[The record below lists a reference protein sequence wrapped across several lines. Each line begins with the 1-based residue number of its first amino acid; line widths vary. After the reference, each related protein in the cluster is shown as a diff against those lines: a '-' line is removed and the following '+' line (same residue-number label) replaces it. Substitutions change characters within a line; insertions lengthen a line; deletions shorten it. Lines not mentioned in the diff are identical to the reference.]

1 MGRVSVPE
9 RLPRDAG
16 PNRSEGGPD
25 PAAPARGTG
34 PVSPDVLLADIAQ
47 LLLSEGAPDRIFSA
61 VAEALEQLVPYDALA
76 LYQADNPLRV
86 LRPVLA
92 LGAFTDQILALGPIP
107 YGSGLTGLTASTRTA
122 LLDNDAHLDPRAKQ
136 IPDTPEEPE
145 SFIAVPLE
153 ARGEL
158 VGVLCLT
165 RLGEEHFLAEEF
177 RLSQSFAGMAALAI
191 DNARIRARL
200 EAEVVTDHLTALY
213 NHRYFHER
221 LSTELR
227 SANFRRGTVGLI
239 LIDVDDFGRVND
251 GYGHLVGDQVLQ
263 GVASISREIA
273 RDDDVVCRVGG
284 QEFAVILPGQS
295 LDESLDTAERL
306 RLAISEVEFPEV
318 GSITVSAGV
327 VAGPVHAAAPRELA
341 AVAYRALR
349 SAKAAGKDCVRAP
362 DPGGDA
368 AEPEGARG
376 RAEWGA
382 PSHAG
387 PIPPPFSRETAG
399 GELRSVAQL
408 KMLASLS
415 NRLNRLNDVRE
426 IGETITAELLSLI
439 DYHNCRV
446 HTLAPGAKSL
456 MPVAF
461 RGELSEYQ
469 GETFDALVT
478 QVGEGI
484 TGRVAQTGESV
495 YTPNANECEFAVSIP
510 GTTDVDES
518 ILCVALVYGD
528 RVVGTITLSKLGL
541 DQFDRDDMRALEAVA
556 STAAIAI
563 ENAGLLE
570 QVRGSAEVSE
580 GLLQLSQ
587 SVTGMSDVGEIH
599 DRSLTAIR
607 ALLACDV
614 ACIWARDPKTQ
625 EFSLAAQKG
634 INEAEARVLR
644 DGTVDGGLAM
654 NMLVSIDEPFVLPGG
669 AVTNL
674 PGELSMFEPSR
685 DILIA
690 PMRWQPDGL
699 GAIAIFP
706 PTAERRFGERDL
718 RLARGIADITSLA
731 LANASR
737 YEELEAAY
745 LSTIE
750 ALANALEAK
759 DEYTSDHA
767 RALAEMALAI
777 GSEMGFVGE
786 RLKRLEIG
794 ALFHDIGKIGVPS
807 EIIRKPAPLSAA
819 ERSQMNLHPEIG
831 EEILAPV
838 PFLQPLRPI
847 IRACH
852 ERWDGGGYPDG
863 LRREEIPLE
872 ARIIFVC
879 DAYHAMTTNRP
890 YRDALP
896 SDEAMRRL
904 RLASGTQFDP
914 TVVEA
919 FGRVHARGEIEHE
932 HDG

>member
-1 MGRVSVPE
+1 
-9 RLPRDAG
+9 
-16 PNRSEGGPD
+16 
-25 PAAPARGTG
+25 
-34 PVSPDVLLADIAQ
+34 VLLSDIAQ
-47 LLLSEGAPDRIFSA
+47 LLLSEGSPDRVFAA
-61 VAEALEQLVPYDALA
+61 VAEALEQLVPYDSLS

-86 LRPVLA
+86 LRPVLV
-92 LGAFTDQILALGPIP
+92 LNAFADQILAMGPIP

-136 IPDTPEEPE
+136 IPDTPDAPE

-153 ARGEL
+153 ARDEL
-158 VGVLCLT
+158 VGVLCLK
-165 RLGEEHFLAEEF
+165 RLGEDNHFLADEF
-177 RLSQSFAGMAALAI
+177 RLTQSFAGMAALAI

-227 SANFRRGTVGLI
+227 SANFRRGSVGLI
-239 LIDVDDFGRVND
+239 LIDVDEFGRVND

-284 QEFAVILPGQS
+284 QEFAVILPGLALEAS
-295 LDESLDTAERL
+295 LETAERL
-306 RLAISEVEFPEV
+306 RAAIAEVEFPEV

-327 VAGPVHAAAPRELA
+327 VAGPLHAAAPRELA

-349 SAKAAGKDCVRAP
+349 AAKASGKDCVRAP
-362 DPGGDA
+362 DGDA
-368 AEPEGARG
+368 PEDADGARG
-376 RAEWGA
+376 RVEWGA
-382 PSHAG
+382 TPHAG
-387 PIPPPFSRETAG
+387 PVPPPFSRETPG

-426 IGETITAELLSLI
+426 IGETITAELRSLI

-446 HTLAPGAKSL
+446 HVLAPGAKTL
-456 MPVAF
+456 LPVAF

-478 QVGEGI
+478 QLGEGI
-484 TGRVAQTGESV
+484 TGRVGQTGESV

-580 GLLQLSQ
+580 GLLELSQ
-587 SVTGMSDVGEIH
+587 SVNGMSDVGEIH
-599 DRSLTAIR
+599 RRALTAVRSL
-607 ALLACDV
+607 LGCNV

-625 EFSLAAQKG
+625 AFSLAAQEG
-634 INEAEARVLR
+634 ITERDAEVLR
-644 DGTVDGGLAM
+644 ASAVDGSLAM
-654 NMLVSIDEPFVLPGG
+654 NLFASIEEPFVLPGG

-674 PGELSMFEPSR
+674 PGELSMLEPNR

-706 PTAERRFGERDL
+706 PSAERRFGERDL

-767 RALAEMALAI
+767 RALAEMALSV
-777 GSEMGFVGE
+777 GLEMDFVGE

-819 ERSQMNLHPEIG
+819 ERTQMNLHPEIG

-863 LRREEIPLE
+863 LRREEIPIE

-890 YRDALP
+890 YREALP
-896 SDEAMRRL
+896 TEEALRRL

-914 TVVEA
+914 EVVEA
-919 FGRVHARGEIEHE
+919 FGRVHARGEIL
-932 HDG
+932 HDHD